1 MAAMPVAVGVPR
13 GLLRRDEAISETDGS
28 VLRGTPFGRIVVLA
42 WLSPSLAPALAE
54 QTEARVGLAVE
65 ELRVSAPGAE
75 DATRIND
82 TLDPHVRPVAH
93 AFPFEYPC
101 TSSSA
106 FSSRTELISS
116 RSSARSCFRSAVAE
130 PCPVGSNRASSAA
143 WWRRWW

>member
-28 VLRGTPFGRIVVLA
+28 VLRGTPFGRVVVLA

-54 QTEARVGLAVE
+54 QTEARVVLAVE
-65 ELRVSAPGAE
+65 KLRVSAPGAE

-82 TLDPHVRPVAH
+82 VLEDCPHARRATH

-101 TSSSA
+101 TTSSA
-106 FSSRTELISS
+106 FSSRTESISS
-116 RSSARSCFRSAVAE
+116 RISSRSCFRS
-130 PCPVGSNRASSAA
+130 G
-143 WWRRWW
+143 